1 MLVDSIRRRL
11 KARSGCSINL
21 FQKISWRYLE
31 TGRGQIDNSSRSNH
45 LVGAGGGNR
54 TLTGR
59 EPHGILRCSPQIP
72 QLDEEVRID
81 GLWRKFENSA
91 PWPNP
96 FAMGFDAPFLP
107 VSCQYR
113 PAILTTDA
121 RTGTSCS
128 LRNKRAASR
137 SRSCPR

>member
-11 KARSGCSINL
+11 KARSGYSINL

-59 EPHGILRCSPQIP
+59 EPHGILRCSPQIQ
-72 QLDEEVRID
+72 QLDEEVRVD
-81 GLWRKFENSA
+81 GLWRKFENLA
-91 PWPNP
+91 P
-96 FAMGFDAPFLP
+96 
-107 VSCQYR
+107 
-113 PAILTTDA
+113 
-121 RTGTSCS
+121 
-128 LRNKRAASR
+128 
-137 SRSCPR
+137 